1 MDGYLDDIIAR
12 SNLLKSQLEDS
23 DHHSL
28 LLKFICQ
35 NFKNFLQVV
44 IKQTCGTYISMRG
57 VCGLLLTL
65 AAISNGQLGQEKHT
79 YPAHI
84 VWPAPRHMQIAH
96 TKTVSPS
103 LL

>member
-28 LLKFICQ
+28 LLKFNCQ

-44 IKQTCGTYISMRG
+44 IKPRLAGHILACVVFV
-57 VCGLLLTL
+57 VC
-65 AAISNGQLGQEKHT
+65 
-79 YPAHI
+79 Y
-84 VWPAPRHMQIAH
+84 
-96 TKTVSPS
+96 
-103 LL
+103 